1 MPTTPLLDKI
11 VAEEPGRYLTT
22 EEQDALLRESRY
34 FEPRITAARD
44 AQAHEA
50 EVVKRAVDA
59 VLKRYDFRGRY
70 TYGAEKCYRD
80 VGQVYRW
87 CAFAMLLDDRKML
100 EDKLLLWMRAIIQSL
115 DFPGANES
123 IRMTY
128 KLLTDESRRA
138 LRPASFQLME
148 PFLRAAEEILPADSV
163 AF

>member
-11 VAEEPGRYLTT
+11 VADEPGRYLTT
-22 EEQDALLRESRY
+22 EEQDTLLRESRY
-34 FEPRITAARD
+34 LEPRITAARD

-50 EVVKRAVDA
+50 DIVKRAVDA
-59 VLKRYDFRGRY
+59 VLKRHDFRGRY
-70 TYGAEKCYRD
+70 THGAEKCYRD
-80 VGQVYRW
+80 VGNVYRW
-87 CAFAMLLDDRKML
+87 CAFAMLVDDRKML
-100 EDKLLLWMRAIIQSL
+100 EDKLLLWMRSVIQSL

-128 KLLTDESRRA
+128 TLLLDESRRA

-148 PFLRAAEEILPADSV
+148 PFLRAALEILPADSV